1 MAHSR
6 VDLEGL
12 RSLAAAERA
21 KGLDV
26 QVAASF
32 RRNKPSIGFRGAEG
46 ADALQVDL
54 RKPKILL

>member
-1 MAHSR
+1 MACSR
-6 VDLEGL
+6 VDLDGV

-46 ADALQVDL
+46 PDAIQVDL
-54 RKPKILL
+54 RKLKTLI